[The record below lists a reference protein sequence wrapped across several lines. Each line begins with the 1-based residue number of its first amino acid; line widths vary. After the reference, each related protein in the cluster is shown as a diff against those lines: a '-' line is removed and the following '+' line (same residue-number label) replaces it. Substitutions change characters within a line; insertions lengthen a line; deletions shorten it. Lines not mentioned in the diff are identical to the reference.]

1 MLRRKYTSQ
10 NIIKIQWFC
19 KILSNWDFL
28 NEFCTWLLWFM
39 VWSWIKFSIWSLLQ
53 SIVLIWSAVNHRI
66 QSLIFVEIKVVILFL
81 KLVILKFAINHLSA
95 LLEAIIEA
103 AIIFQGWVKVVIHDF
118 FNSNYGGLMRHK

>member
-1 MLRRKYTSQ
+1 M
-10 NIIKIQWFC
+10 WFP
-19 KILSNWDFL
+19 KH
-28 NEFCTWLLWFM
+28 
-39 VWSWIKFSIWSLLQ
+39 Q

-66 QSLIFVEIKVVILFL
+66 QSYIFVKIKVVILFL
-81 KLVILKFAINHLSA
+81 KLVVLKFAINHRSA